1 MPVFNDSTMEA
12 HKIGG
17 SNFGFSAKRIA
28 DLGASEYTLV
38 VIAVDATGSVY
49 SFKQE
54 IEQTIKSVVKSC
66 RRSPRADNLMLR
78 VITFN
83 TSVGVNEVHGFKP
96 LMDCN
101 EANYTN
107 SVDPKGSTN
116 LFDAAYSAAGSLVQ
130 YGKDLTDQDYNVN
143 GIFVVITDGEDNAS
157 LMTPSMVKDQISK
170 CVQEEALE
178 SMTSILVGVGTDQN
192 ALQRFQV
199 EAGMAQ
205 FVNIAD
211 ATERNLAKLAAFVSK
226 SISATSQALGT
237 GGPSQALVF

>member
-1 MPVFNDSTMEA
+1 MEA